1 LIGAG
6 LLSVLLFPVIG
17 LGLLKGGED
26 KPQRPEED
34 SDVLMAM

>member
-6 LLSVLLFPVIG
+6 LLSVLFPVIG